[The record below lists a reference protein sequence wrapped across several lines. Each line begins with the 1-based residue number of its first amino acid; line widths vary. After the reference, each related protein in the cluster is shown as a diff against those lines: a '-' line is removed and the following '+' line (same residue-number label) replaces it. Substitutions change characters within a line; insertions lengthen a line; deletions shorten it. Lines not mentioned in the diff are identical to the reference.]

1 MTRTFA
7 ENQWEKCMR
16 FCPRTLVPTQATK
29 RTADVFLEGV
39 LWLALS
45 EGNGGYYLKNMA
57 NGTAFTN
64 RWQAHGVFE
73 RLFSQFNS
81 EADLENLRIDST
93 VLRAHPC
100 SAGAL
105 KK

>member
-39 LWLALS
+39 LWLAR
-45 EGNGGYYLKNMA
+45 NGGQWRLLPEKYG

-64 RWQAHGVFE
+64 G
-73 RLFSQFNS
+73 
-81 EADLENLRIDST
+81 
-93 VLRAHPC
+93 
-100 SAGAL
+100 
-105 KK
+105 